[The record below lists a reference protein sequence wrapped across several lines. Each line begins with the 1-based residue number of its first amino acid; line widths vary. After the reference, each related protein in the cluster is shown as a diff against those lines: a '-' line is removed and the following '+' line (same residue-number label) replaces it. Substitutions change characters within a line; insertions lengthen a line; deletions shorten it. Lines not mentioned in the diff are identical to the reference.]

1 MFERLVSVPIR
12 ALKWLAF
19 GSVQFSEQE
28 EYLEFRYK
36 FLIVLML
43 TAAALTGLF
52 ILGLVS
58 QINLIGW
65 AHGRMM
71 ITFVTGTVLL
81 WLLLRGSP
89 KRFKKIGWTYEV
101 LSLVE
106 SASALVY
113 VPVDELRVLWF
124 YTNIPCVFI
133 LLGQRPGWLVTGLTL
148 VGFLMI
154 NPQLEQPYSPS
165 AVATGVLAMLY
176 LGVAFHAYVDRSMSY
191 FKRMRDYNNQLQDMA
206 SHDPLTRVL
215 NAGAYYRACDQQ
227 IHVSQRANQSFAVLF
242 IDLDHFKSINDT
254 YGHAV
259 GDDVLRAV
267 AQTLQSAVRRSDI
280 VGRIGGEEF
289 SVFLPNTHVQGAQQ
303 LAEAL
308 RLAIESIHIDVDG
321 VRLKITAS
329 IGVAAKRYE
338 QETMQVIQQHA
349 DQAMYEAKRGGR
361 NRVSTFGGDPS
372 GLAVSAA

>member
-1 MFERLVSVPIR
+1 MIQRLLSVPLR

-19 GSVQFSEQE
+19 GAVQFSEQE

-43 TAAALTGLF
+43 TAAALTILF

-71 ITFVTGTVLL
+71 ITFVSLTLLL
-81 WLLLRGSP
+81 WFLLRGAP
-89 KRFKKIGWTYEV
+89 QRFKRVGWTYEV

-113 VPVDELRVLWF
+113 VPVDELRILWF

-133 LLGQRPGWLVTGLTL
+133 LLGQRPGWVITGLTM
-148 VGFLMI
+148 VGFLVG
-154 NPQLEQPYSPS
+154 NSHLDSPYSPS
-165 AVATGVLAMLY
+165 AVATGVLAMVY
-176 LGVAFHAYVDRSMSY
+176 LGVSFHAYVDRSMSY
-191 FKRMRDYNNQLQDMA
+191 FKRMRDYNNQLQDLA
-206 SHDPLTRVL
+206 SHDPLTRVF

-227 IHVSQRANQSFAVLF
+227 IHVSQRSNQTFAVLF

-259 GDDVLRAV
+259 GDDVLRTV
-267 AQTLQSAVRRSDI
+267 AQTLQTTARRSDI

-289 SVFLPNTHVQGAQQ
+289 SVFLTNTQLLGAQQ
-303 LAEAL
+303 LAETL
-308 RLAIESIHIDVDG
+308 RVAIESIHIEVNG

-329 IGVAAKRYE
+329 IGVAAKRFD
-338 QETMQVIQQHA
+338 QETMQAIQQHA

-361 NRVSTFGGDPS
+361 NRVSTFGAGS
-372 GLAVSAA
+372 SLSV

>member
-1 MFERLVSVPIR
+1 MIQRLLSVPLR

-19 GSVQFSEQE
+19 GAVQFSEQE

-43 TAAALTGLF
+43 TAAALTILF

-71 ITFVTGTVLL
+71 ITFVSLTLLL
-81 WLLLRGSP
+81 WFLLRGAP
-89 KRFKKIGWTYEV
+89 QRFKRVGWTYEV

-113 VPVDELRVLWF
+113 VPVDELRILWF

-133 LLGQRPGWLVTGLTL
+133 LLGQRPGWVITGLTM
-148 VGFLMI
+148 VGFLVG
-154 NPQLEQPYSPS
+154 NSHLDSPYSPS
-165 AVATGVLAMLY
+165 AVATGVLAMVY
-176 LGVAFHAYVDRSMSY
+176 LGVSFHAYVDRSMSY
-191 FKRMRDYNNQLQDMA
+191 FKRMRDYNNQLQDLA
-206 SHDPLTRVL
+206 SHDPLTRVF

-227 IHVSQRANQSFAVLF
+227 IHASQRSNQPFAVLF

-259 GDDVLRAV
+259 GDDVLRTV
-267 AQTLQSAVRRSDI
+267 AQTLQTTARRSDI

-289 SVFLPNTHVQGAQQ
+289 SVFLTNTQLLGAQQ
-303 LAEAL
+303 LAETL
-308 RLAIESIHIDVDG
+308 RVAIESIHIEVNG

-329 IGVAAKRYE
+329 IGVAAKRFD
-338 QETMQVIQQHA
+338 QETMQAIQQHA

-361 NRVSTFGGDPS
+361 NRVSTFGAGS
-372 GLAVSAA
+372 SLSV